1 MGPGLVVVATPG
13 DKRARALAAA
23 AERVGLPSPTW
34 IAWREAIAAPAR
46 VGAAGQRGDFLRVD
60 SPGADAT
67 TWHALAGLGGSS
79 ALLPQGRWRPGSAW
93 FRGLARVLAAVDAG
107 AEHLR
112 PTHPSRHI
120 LTMTDKWLCQERLE
134 RAGVATP
141 SACLAPDTASAL
153 RDLLATRRW
162 PAVFVKPRFGS
173 SGAGVLAWRRS
184 GTREQLVTPAALH
197 GDVLVNDKHL
207 HTYEDRAS
215 IDRILAIVLADAA
228 LVQRWI
234 PKAGSRGGPFD
245 LRVLVIDGAVALR
258 VGRVGRGPITNL
270 HLDARRAAPETLLA
284 GLPRGTPAV
293 VEALCLAAAAVFPGH
308 RCLGIDLLVDPR
320 GRPFVVEC
328 NAWGDFLP
336 GLLAHGQD
344 SYELQLRSL
353 MREMS

>member
-1 MGPGLVVVATPG
+1 VGSKLVVVATPG
-13 DKRARALAAA
+13 DKRTRALAAA
-23 AERVGLPSPTW
+23 VERVGCASPRW
-34 IAWREAIAAPAR
+34 IPWREAIAAPAR

-60 SPGADAT
+60 SPGADTAT
-67 TWHALAGLGGSS
+67 WRDLAGQGGS
-79 ALLPQGRWRPGSAW
+79 AAVLPEGQWRPGAAW
-93 FRGLARVLAAVDAG
+93 FRGLTRVLAAIDAG

-120 LTMTDKWLCQERLE
+120 LAMTDKWRCQERLE
-134 RAGVATP
+134 QAGVATP
-141 SACLAPDTASAL
+141 PACLAPDTAAAL

-184 GTREQLVTPAALH
+184 GVREQLVTPAALH
-197 GDVLVNDKHL
+197 GDLLVNDKHL
-207 HTYEDRAS
+207 HSYENRAS
-215 IDRILAIVLADAA
+215 IDRIFAIVLSDAA

-234 PKAGSRGGPFD
+234 PKAGSARGPFD
-245 LRVLVIDGAVALR
+245 LRVLVIDGVVALR

-270 HLDARRAAPETLLA
+270 HLDAERAAPEALLA
-284 GLPRGTPAV
+284 GLPRGTLASV
-293 VEALCLAAAAVFPGH
+293 DALCLAAAAVFPGH
-308 RCLGIDLLVDPR
+308 RCLGVDLLVDPR

-344 SYELQLRSL
+344 SYELQLRGL